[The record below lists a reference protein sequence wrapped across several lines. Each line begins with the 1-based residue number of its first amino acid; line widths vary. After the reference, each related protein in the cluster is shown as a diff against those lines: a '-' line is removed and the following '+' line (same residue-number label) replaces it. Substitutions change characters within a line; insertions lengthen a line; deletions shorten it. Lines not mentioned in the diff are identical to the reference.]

1 MKSRPTARPGWE
13 ETTLA
18 YILVRAKDASVDKIP
33 PVQMEL
39 RFIDLSGPVTIP
51 ATSAET
57 LLKVASGKPTPR
69 PADKVEV
76 TQTLD
81 TRSFAINGSLSLEVA
96 ATASGLVP
104 ELDDLL
110 DLAPLAAVAKVR
122 QVTAIDPL
130 MVKELNTWGEKV
142 APRTERRWSI
152 TVDGDAIRAADKA
165 TDVPFPTVKAANT
178 TTVWRTYQDIDPV
191 VLSKASV
198 LLDRVKVAQGAGYV
212 PPVAEDYSTYLYIG
226 LAAVTAFV
234 VWLTLRKRD
243 TGPRPPRAR
252 DVFKLPA
259 TIDGFAVVALL
270 RKLGTSPL
278 VKFTAAQNTEL
289 QQDIERV
296 QTGCFGGTTTLSPA
310 DLKTIAEKWLRQ
322 LR

>member
-1 MKSRPTARPGWE
+1 
-13 ETTLA
+13 
-18 YILVRAKDASVDKIP
+18 
-33 PVQMEL
+33 
-39 RFIDLSGPVTIP
+39 
-51 ATSAET
+51 
-57 LLKVASGKPTPR
+57 
-69 PADKVEV
+69 
-76 TQTLD
+76 
-81 TRSFAINGSLSLEVA
+81 
-96 ATASGLVP
+96 
-104 ELDDLL
+104 
-110 DLAPLAAVAKVR
+110 
-122 QVTAIDPL
+122 
-130 MVKELNTWGEKV
+130 
-142 APRTERRWSI
+142 
-152 TVDGDAIRAADKA
+152 
-165 TDVPFPTVKAANT
+165 VPFPTVKGANT

-259 TIDGFAVVALL
+259 TVDGFSVVALL

-278 VKFTAAQNTEL
+278 VNFTAAQNAEL

-310 DLKTIAEKWLRQ
+310 DLKTVAEKWLRQ